1 MPSYKDKKTG
11 KWYCQFYYRDE
22 LTGKNKHKVKRG
34 FDKKKDADSWE
45 IEFKSKK
52 NTTSD
57 ILMDTL
63 FDEYIK
69 HLYNLETLNILRK
82 STVATKIASINSYI
96 RPHFKNVIAQNI
108 TTKHVNDW
116 IVKLKT
122 QKSRF
127 RNSKFTLASKTVNSK
142 RTILKQVFE
151 YGINN
156 YGLLFNPVEK
166 SEKAKLYSSDNRSK
180 LWTIE
185 EYNIFY
191 SNLGDDEQYKIIFNL
206 LFYTGMRIGEALALT
221 PADIRPY
228 EITVKGTLRKINYKN
243 SLITYIGPPKN
254 KSSMRKIEIPHF
266 LYDQI
271 INYINKLYGL
281 KENQQIITYAYNTI
295 YGKMIDIIEK
305 TNLPKI
311 SPHILRHSYASILGS
326 ISDVVVVSHQ
336 LGHSSPKTTM
346 QTYTHLLPGKANQA
360 VEKYENLIKSSK
372 NFQK

>member
-34 FDKKKDADSWE
+34 FDKKKDADAWE
-45 IEFKSKK
+45 LEFKSKK

-69 HLYNLETLNILRK
+69 HLYNLETLNVLRK
-82 STVATKIASINSYI
+82 STVATKIASINLYI
-96 RPHFKNVIAQNI
+96 RPHFKNVIAKNI

-127 RNSKFTLASKTVNSK
+127 RNSKFTLASQTVNSK

-185 EYNIFY
+185 EYNTFY

-221 PADIRPY
+221 PADIQPY
-228 EITVKGTLRKINYKN
+228 EITVK
-243 SLITYIGPPKN
+243 
-254 KSSMRKIEIPHF
+254 
-266 LYDQI
+266 
-271 INYINKLYGL
+271 
-281 KENQQIITYAYNTI
+281 
-295 YGKMIDIIEK
+295 
-305 TNLPKI
+305 
-311 SPHILRHSYASILGS
+311 
-326 ISDVVVVSHQ
+326 
-336 LGHSSPKTTM
+336 
-346 QTYTHLLPGKANQA
+346 
-360 VEKYENLIKSSK
+360 
-372 NFQK
+372 